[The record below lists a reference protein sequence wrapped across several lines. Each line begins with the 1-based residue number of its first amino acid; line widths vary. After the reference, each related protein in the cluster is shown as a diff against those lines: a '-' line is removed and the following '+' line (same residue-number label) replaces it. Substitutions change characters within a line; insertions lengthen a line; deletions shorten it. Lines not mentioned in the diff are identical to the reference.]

1 MAISEK
7 ETRYRWREG
16 KEQELMEF
24 VKRSTKRGATVTAAL
39 KEYGEKHGIS
49 WLTARWKYYQ
59 MRRRLNA
66 KDEDLIEVKSAVETD
81 SGGAEELGSAD
92 EDFLTALSGLIGSSQ
107 DIGEDVVSLIRGFS
121 RMAGLARESVGLK
134 QQLSTAIEGL
144 NRRKQNAQR
153 AKKLLERLDEIIV
166 RWQQLPSVEK
176 VNTLREF
183 EQSLEN
189 ERTGIARAI
198 ESLDT
203 QDNR

>member
-24 VKRSTKRGATVTAAL
+24 VKKSTKRGATVTAAL

-59 MRRRLNA
+59 MRRRIDA
-66 KDEDLIEVKSAVETD
+66 QDEPFRRIESAVESD
-81 SGGAEELGSAD
+81 SVEDGELGSAD
-92 EDFLTALSGLIGSSQ
+92 DDFLTALSGLIGSSQ

-121 RMAGLARESVGLK
+121 RMAGLARESVDLK
-134 QQLSTAIEGL
+134 QQLSTAIGDL
-144 NRRKQNAQR
+144 NKSKQNAQK
-153 AKKLLERLDEIIV
+153 AKKTLERLDEIIV

-183 EQSLEN
+183 EQSLEA
-189 ERTGIARAI
+189 ERSGIARAI
-198 ESLDT
+198 ESLNT
-203 QDNR
+203 QG

>member
-16 KEQELMEF
+16 KERELMEF
-24 VKRSTKRGATVTAAL
+24 VKKSTKRGSTVTAAL

-59 MRRRLNA
+59 MRRRLDT
-66 KDEDLIEVKSAVETD
+66 KDEPFGRVESAAEPD
-81 SGGAEELGSAD
+81 AGGAGELGSAD
-92 EDFLTALSGLIGSSQ
+92 DDFLTALSALIGSSQ

-121 RMAGLARESVGLK
+121 RMAGLARETVEVK
-134 QQLSTAIEGL
+134 QQLSSAIKDL
-144 NRRKQNAQR
+144 DKSKQNAQR

-183 EQSLEN
+183 EQSLEA
-189 ERTGIARAI
+189 ERSGIARAI
-198 ESLDT
+198 EFLDA
-203 QDNR
+203 QG